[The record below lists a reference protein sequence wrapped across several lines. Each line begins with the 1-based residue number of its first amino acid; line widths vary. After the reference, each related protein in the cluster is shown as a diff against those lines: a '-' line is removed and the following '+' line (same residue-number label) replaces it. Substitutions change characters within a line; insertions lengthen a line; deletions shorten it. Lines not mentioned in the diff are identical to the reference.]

1 MMPPNVGHNK
11 NGVGMDNEYFASIK
25 EVSKR
30 LSVPAYTLRYWEKQF
45 PVAIRPTTG
54 AGGRRY
60 YRAETIDRLVI
71 IRDLLYKHGMT
82 IAGVKKLLRDGNFP
96 ASSDEFIS
104 ASNDGGTQSVMQAQ
118 PDVSPKT
125 NTNAAQIDTAI
136 SMLEQACDLLKNV

>member
-1 MMPPNVGHNK
+1 
-11 NGVGMDNEYFASIK
+11 MDNEYFASIN

-30 LSVPAYTLRYWEKQF
+30 LSVPAHTLRYWEKQF

-60 YRAETIDRLVI
+60 YRAETVDRLVV

-96 ASSDEFIS
+96 ASADEFIQS
-104 ASNDGGTQSVMQAQ
+104 AAVAVPHT
-118 PDVSPKT
+118 
-125 NTNAAQIDTAI
+125 TNAAATPAATVGAPVAAPRVDASQIDLAI
-136 SMLEQACDLLKNV
+136 ATLERARDLLKNV